1 MCTAPAAGMP
11 HLSCA
16 ARNVNMNRDQVVYV
30 TGAASGIGLATCKLL
45 ESEGATVVGSDVVAA
60 PPTAFPRRALYL
72 VCDVTDEQQQRAC
85 AARVVA
91 EHGRIDAA
99 ITCAGVI
106 GGGAVHALELEQWR
120 RQLEVN
126 LTGTFLTC
134 KAVLPSMMAQR
145 KGSIVTIASVQGI
158 EAASERASSY
168 NAAKAG
174 VVLLSKNICA
184 DYGGMGIR
192 CNSVCPGYIETSMLA
207 QAREFYQSSTDFD
220 SNTLE
225 HVAKQ
230 HKLGRLGRPEE
241 VASVVSFLASER
253 ASFVTGVALPV
264 DGGYTAGHA
273 YSGGVTASANL

>member
-1 MCTAPAAGMP
+1 
-11 HLSCA
+11 
-16 ARNVNMNRDQVVYV
+16 MNHGQVVYV

-45 ESEGATVVGSDVVAA
+45 SEREGALVVGCDIKAV
-60 PPTAFPRRALYL
+60 PPAAFPPRALYL
-72 VCDVTDEQQQRAC
+72 VCDVTDEQEQRAC
-85 AARVVA
+85 VARIIA
-91 EHGRIDAA
+91 EYGRIDAV
-99 ITCAGVI
+99 ITCAGII
-106 GGGAVHALELEQWR
+106 GGGAVHTLELESWR
-120 RQLEVN
+120 QQLEVN

-134 KAVLPSMMAQR
+134 KAVLPTMMSQR

-192 CNSVCPGYIETSMLA
+192 CNSVCPGYIETNMLA
-207 QAREFYQSSTDFD
+207 QARDFYKSSTELD
-220 SNTLE
+220 SNTLN

-241 VASVVSFLASER
+241 IASVVSFLASER

-273 YSGGVTASANL
+273 YGGGITASAKL